1 MPRSKQSTG
10 PREIEYAGEVW
21 TDARGRATV
30 ALPDPAKAAASE
42 LRYELR
48 ASDPRIGAR
57 VVSELI
63 DGRFT
68 IETDEPNVRVAW
80 RARAR
85 LYAASKHRGREM

>member
-1 MPRSKQSTG
+1 MARPNRSTES
-10 PREIEYAGEVW
+10 PEAEYAGEVW

-30 ALPDPAKAAASE
+30 TLPDPAAASSAY
-42 LRYELR
+42 RYEIR
-48 ASDPRIGAR
+48 SSDARVGAR

-85 LYAASKHRGREM
+85 AGGKRQGEEA